1 MSKVDLDWRLV
12 REVRLLVEKLT
23 APRFWAFWFLML
35 LLSIAIILQALGGP
49 LLLGRGG
56 HP

>member
-1 MSKVDLDWRLV
+1 MSNVDLDWRLI

-23 APRFWAFWFLML
+23 GARFWAFWFLLL
-35 LLSIAIILQALGGP
+35 LLSIAVLLQTLGGP